1 MLKQNFIL
9 RNVASIVACLAVLR
23 ESKMLKE
30 KSLEKSP
37 VDLNRLF
44 KKLPLVA
51 AAAIVLAGCKKDED
65 PVVQHDTTYT
75 FNKNDGS
82 NISPNKIKASAD
94 SVEVRY
100 IYLVPTGHFRNFISH
115 NVTYMITNN
124 LKPAIAAAKGKGKGK
139 GNFEFNPEVATT
151 TDSTWLVK
159 QGWTV
164 NDGR

>member
-1 MLKQNFIL
+1 
-9 RNVASIVACLAVLR
+9 
-23 ESKMLKE
+23 MLKE
-30 KSLEKSP
+30 KSLKKSP
-37 VDLNRLF
+37 VDLNKISRSF
-44 KKLPLVA
+44 KKLSLIV

-75 FNKNDGS
+75 FNKHDVS
-82 NISPNKIKASAD
+82 NINPTDKIKASAD
-94 SVEVRY
+94 SIGVRY
-100 IYLVPTGHFRNFISH
+100 IYIVPTGHFINFISH

-139 GNFEFNPEVATT
+139 GNFEFSPGVATAA
-151 TDSTWLVK
+151 DSIWLVK